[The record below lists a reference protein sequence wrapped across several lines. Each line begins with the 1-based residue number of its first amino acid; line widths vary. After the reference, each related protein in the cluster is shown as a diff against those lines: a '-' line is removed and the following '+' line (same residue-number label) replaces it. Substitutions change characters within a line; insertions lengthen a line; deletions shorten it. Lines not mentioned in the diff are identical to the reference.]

1 MEQDYY
7 KVFIERNKKYGS
19 GFAAAVQTNARMNF
33 ESFLQSSPNS
43 IEVTVNDSVDLI
55 RVGTILEKENETE
68 NIRYFLSRTSD
79 HLQVGDFIHWQGTTW
94 LLYMKTL
101 DVITAYDKFE
111 AVRCS
116 HTLSWINSSG
126 ILKTVPVYLVAQTDE
141 KIKSNFRTWNNMI
154 TPQPNKFMSVMTTR
168 RDIELGQ
175 KFLVDGTAWYVVESD
190 YISVPN
196 ILYLSLTEDKVDMY
210 IDDIENNIA
219 NIIDLNK
226 IVIKTDTQVELATNQ
241 EFVINAHTELN
252 DNLYDTKLLY
262 TILNGSQ
269 YISLTDNVVKGII
282 EGQAQIKV
290 YVENNPDIY
299 TIIDLSIR
307 SDAGEKVSYYIKGD
321 GSIKWGRTKTYGFY
335 KSINGVEELI
345 DTKFEIEDN
354 EELLLD
360 AEYGSANA
368 ILTANK
374 NNNVGTV
381 VLKTTYNDIVYSK
394 EIKIVS
400 LWM

>member
-1 MEQDYY
+1 
-7 KVFIERNKKYGS
+7 
-19 GFAAAVQTNARMNF
+19 
-33 ESFLQSSPNS
+33 
-43 IEVTVNDSVDLI
+43 
-55 RVGTILEKENETE
+55 
-68 NIRYFLSRTSD
+68 
-79 HLQVGDFIHWQGTTW
+79 
-94 LLYMKTL
+94 
-101 DVITAYDKFE
+101 
-111 AVRCS
+111 
-116 HTLSWINSSG
+116 
-126 ILKTVPVYLVAQTDE
+126 
-141 KIKSNFRTWNNMI
+141 
-154 TPQPNKFMSVMTTR
+154 
-168 RDIELGQ
+168 
-175 KFLVDGTAWYVVESD
+175 
-190 YISVPN
+190 
-196 ILYLSLTEDKVDMY
+196 MY